1 MVYAAV
7 ICGLSCVGLIVS
19 ALVKPQ
25 VTIKKFNFPIYWI
38 APLVG
43 AILLLSCGLLNASH
57 AWSGLTA
64 NTAVNPL
71 KILVLF
77 ISMAILSIF
86 LDEVGFFECL
96 ADKVLKRAGNSQ
108 IKLFVYLYF
117 TVSVLTV
124 FTSNDIVILTFTPFI
139 CEFCKRANVSPFP
152 YLIGEFVA
160 ANTWSMAL
168 IIGNPTNIYLAT
180 SNGIAFVEYLKYM
193 IVPTVFGGIVE
204 FALLMFIFHKKLKE
218 PVEHN
223 TDGAEIKDKW
233 LVIIGLVYLSA
244 CTILLAVSSYIGI
257 EMWYVSL
264 AFALALFVSV
274 LTYKLV
280 RKQKPTELLQ
290 CLKRAPW
297 ELIPFVLSMFI
308 LVLSLEEYGIVEKL
322 ANVLNGKY
330 SILTY
335 GASSYLACNLVNN
348 IPMSV
353 FFSAVANFADGNVM
367 AATYA
372 SIVGS
377 NLGAFLT
384 PIGAL
389 AGIMWM
395 NIVKKHGYKISF
407 LKFVGYGAVISI
419 PTLLATLGG
428 LFIFF

>member
-7 ICGLSCVGLIVS
+7 ICGLSCAGLIVS

-25 VTIKKFNFPIYWI
+25 VTIKKFKLPIYWI

-43 AILLLSCGLLNASH
+43 AILLLSCGLLNAAH
-57 AWSGLTA
+57 AWNGLTA

-77 ISMAILSIF
+77 ISMAMLSIF

-96 ADKVLKRAGNSQ
+96 ADKVLKKAGNSQ
-108 IKLFVYLYF
+108 IKLFVYLYL

-139 CEFCKRANVSPFP
+139 CEFCKRANISPFP

-204 FALLMFIFHKKLKE
+204 FALLMLIFHKKLNE

-244 CTILLAVSSYIGI
+244 CTVLLAVSSYIGI

-274 LTYKLV
+274 LAYKLV
-280 RKQKPTELLQ
+280 
-290 CLKRAPW
+290 
-297 ELIPFVLSMFI
+297 
-308 LVLSLEEYGIVEKL
+308 
-322 ANVLNGKY
+322 
-330 SILTY
+330 
-335 GASSYLACNLVNN
+335 
-348 IPMSV
+348 
-353 FFSAVANFADGNVM
+353 
-367 AATYA
+367 
-372 SIVGS
+372 
-377 NLGAFLT
+377 
-384 PIGAL
+384 
-389 AGIMWM
+389 
-395 NIVKKHGYKISF
+395 
-407 LKFVGYGAVISI
+407 
-419 PTLLATLGG
+419 
-428 LFIFF
+428 